1 MEAYGW
7 LCIDTIVRLSGQVYR
22 HALVNAFLFLQPKSA
37 QVPDTATF
45 YYYGISPW
53 EIEIIYDT
61 LNRSFEVEEKQ
72 LAPDDPEYVSM
83 VEIRFPVPYNEAF
96 FQQEFGMDSWFKIKG
111 IIKDVKKRRGRK
123 GIKAL
128 IRFAG
133 FGNNNSNSNNNKK
146 IGIIFPLQSKGDR
159 QFEMGIEK
167 IEYLV
172 DIVPVQLQLI
182 PPGAEEIWYLYD
194 EASSK
199 WSPSVAKTSTINY
212 LFKNNEWKTK

>member
-1 MEAYGW
+1 
-7 LCIDTIVRLSGQVYR
+7 
-22 HALVNAFLFLQPKSA
+22 
-37 QVPDTATF
+37 VPDTATF
-45 YYYGISPW
+45 YHYGISPW

-128 IRFAG
+128 I
-133 FGNNNSNSNNNKK
+133 
-146 IGIIFPLQSKGDR
+146 
-159 QFEMGIEK
+159 
-167 IEYLV
+167 
-172 DIVPVQLQLI
+172 
-182 PPGAEEIWYLYD
+182 
-194 EASSK
+194 
-199 WSPSVAKTSTINY
+199 
-212 LFKNNEWKTK
+212 